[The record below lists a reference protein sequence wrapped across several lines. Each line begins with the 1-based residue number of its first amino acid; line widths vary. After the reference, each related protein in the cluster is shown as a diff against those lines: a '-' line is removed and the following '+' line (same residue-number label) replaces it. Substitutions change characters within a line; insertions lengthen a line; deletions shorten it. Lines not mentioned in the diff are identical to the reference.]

1 MPPLLPARKILFSA
15 VPVSSEAMGWRSS
28 LDNFISSIPIVST
41 PSLLGIHLSLPH
53 YSLYLISVYLPSR
66 SGCTDDFKESLDQLD
81 ATLQILP
88 PAANVIV
95 MGDFNADIGAAGGPK
110 ASTSANEQGKQ
121 LRKYLNRWNFVS
133 SHLHLST
140 TADSFT

>member
-1 MPPLLPARKILFSA
+1 MALR
-15 VPVSSEAMGWRSS
+15 WRSS
-28 LDNFISSIPIVST
+28 LDNFISPIPIVST
-41 PSLLGIHLSLPH
+41 PSLLGIHLSLPL

-88 PAANVIV
+88 PSANVIV

-110 ASTSANEQGKQ
+110 ASTSGENTPKISQSLE
-121 LRKYLNRWNFVS
+121 LCVVSLTPEHHCRLIYL
-133 SHLHLST
+133 
-140 TADSFT
+140 